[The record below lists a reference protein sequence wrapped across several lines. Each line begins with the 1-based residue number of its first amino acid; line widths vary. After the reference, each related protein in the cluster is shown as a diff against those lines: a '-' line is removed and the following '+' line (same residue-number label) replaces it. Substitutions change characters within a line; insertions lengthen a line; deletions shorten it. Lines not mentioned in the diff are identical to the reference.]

1 MSKAHARYVRKAI
14 ESRFLDLI
22 DLSDQTN
29 PSPDARHQAFLSRG
43 LAALARQLMS
53 PCTDVIAAQSV
64 VDGRGDWGIDAVA
77 VDPPSP
83 QSHIWL
89 IQAKWSD
96 DLKGKFGM
104 DEVNRMIDGL
114 DYIVDLKF
122 DEFNNRFRR
131 HVSRL
136 EEALDNA
143 SPKITLVLALMRV
156 EPLNPDIEQLLRTK
170 ISNFNQVEEMVNYK
184 ILDLRDFH
192 RALLGDAAAPKI
204 DTRVQLQGFGQETN
218 PARAFYGT
226 MTAPDVADLFSEH
239 RRGLFAR
246 NIRDVLDLTD
256 VNVKIRNTLLEQPEH
271 FWYFS
276 NGITVLCESI
286 RPIGRSLPGT
296 VGDFALSG
304 ASVVNGAQTVS
315 AIHRAFSENPDQ
327 AQHGRVLVR
336 LISLESCPPGFG
348 DQVTTNT
355 NTQNPIEDRDFK
367 SLDDVQTT
375 LRDEFA
381 LALGLSYVIR
391 RGEQVP
397 DPEHGCSITE
407 AAEALAAT
415 HDKPEYAALAK
426 RDQSA
431 LWQDEAYHELFG
443 AAPNVHRVWRS
454 IQLLRAVRN
463 ELALLRDSSVSRSA
477 AMAVYGDLLI
487 THVVYQRLDNSEIED
502 PVSKWNQQL
511 GQVPKLVEDAME
523 WSLQSINREFGPK
536 SHIIAAVRNTERIRR
551 VVRSAVDGMSPD
563 SSLATGGRKRAPRV
577 RQVETVKT
585 LLAAQRIPDGTVLEF
600 RPITRTDRREMAT
613 WLDEDAARSQAIWR
627 NDDRAQ
633 LQWQADKKW
642 YSATGL
648 VRKMRTIA
656 YGMDQPVQGTL
667 YWYLPDE
674 GSLIDLADA
683 IRAEQDL
690 VLEEDSVANEA

>member
-1 MSKAHARYVRKAI
+1 MSKPHVRFVAKTI
-14 ESRFLDLI
+14 KGRFSDLI
-22 DLSDQTN
+22 DVSDQTN
-29 PSPDARHQAFLSRG
+29 PSPEARHQAFLSRG
-43 LAALARQLMS
+43 LAALARQMVS
-53 PCTDVIAAQSV
+53 PCTDVTAAQSV
-64 VDGRGDWGIDAVA
+64 VDGRDDCGVDAVA

-83 QSHIWL
+83 QPHIWL

-96 DLKGKFGM
+96 GLKGTFGM

-114 DYIVDLKF
+114 NYIVDLNFEK
-122 DEFNNRFRR
+122 FNNRFRP
-131 HVSRL
+131 HIPQL

-143 SPKITLVLALMRV
+143 SPRITLVLALMRV
-156 EPLNPDIEQLLRTK
+156 DPLHPDIVQLLKEK
-170 ISNFNQVEEMVNYK
+170 IKRFNQVEEMVDYK

-204 DTRVQLQGFGQETN
+204 DTRVQLQGFGQEIS

-226 MTAPDVADLFSEH
+226 MTAPAIADLFAEH

-246 NIRDVLDLTD
+246 NIRDALDLTD
-256 VNVKIRNTLLEQPEH
+256 VNVKIRNTLLDQPEH

-286 RPIGRSLPGT
+286 QPIGRSLPGG
-296 VGDFALSG
+296 VGDFALTG

-336 LISLESCPPGFG
+336 LISLENCPPGFG

-367 SLDDVQTT
+367 SLDNAQIT

-415 HDKPEYAALAK
+415 HEKPEYAALAK
-426 RDQSA
+426 RDPSA
-431 LWQDEAYHELFG
+431 LWQDEAYQELFG
-443 AAPNVHRVWRS
+443 ATPNVHHVWRS
-454 IQLLRAVRN
+454 VQLLRVVRN
-463 ELALLRDSSVSRSA
+463 ELAKLRDSSVSRPA
-477 AMAVYGDLLI
+477 AMAGYGDLLI
-487 THVVYQRLDNSEIED
+487 AHVVYQQLDNTDIED
-502 PVSKWNQQL
+502 PDGTWDKQL
-511 GQVPKLVEDAME
+511 AQVPTLVADAIK

-551 VVRSAVDGMSPD
+551 VVRSAVTGMSADP
-563 SSLATGGRKRAPRV
+563 SSATERQERAPRV
-577 RQVETVKT
+577 RQIETVKT
-585 LLAAQRIPDGTVLEF
+585 LLTAERISDGTVLEF
-600 RPITRTDRREMAT
+600 RPVTRTDRREMAG
-613 WLDEDAARSQAIWR
+613 WLDEDAARGRAVWR
-627 NDDRAQ
+627 NNDRAQ

-642 YSATGL
+642 YSPTGL
-648 VRKMRTIA
+648 VRKMRTMA
-656 YGMDQPVQGTL
+656 YGMEQPVQGTL
-667 YWYLPDE
+667 YWYVPDE
-674 GSLIDLADA
+674 GSLIDLADS

-690 VLEEDSVANEA
+690 VVEEESVPGDA

>member
-14 ESRFLDLI
+14 ESRFSDLI

-29 PSPDARHQAFLSRG
+29 PSTDERHQAFLSRG

-53 PCTDVIAAQSV
+53 PCTDVAAAQSV
-64 VDGRGDWGIDAVA
+64 VDGREDWGIDAVV

-96 DLKGKFGM
+96 NLRGKFGM

-114 DYIVDLKF
+114 DYIVGLQF
-122 DEFNNRFRR
+122 DKFNNRFGR

-156 EPLNPDIEQLLRTK
+156 EPLSPDIDQLLREK
-170 ISNFNQVEEMVNYK
+170 ISHFNQVDEMVNYK

-204 DTRVQLQGFGQETN
+204 DTRVQLQGFGQEIS

-246 NIRDVLDLTD
+246 NIRDALDLTD
-256 VNVKIRNTLLEQPEH
+256 VNLKIRNTLFEQPEH

-286 RPIGRSLPGT
+286 KPIGRSLPGS

-336 LISLESCPPGFG
+336 LISLENCPPGFG
-348 DQVTTNT
+348 DHVTTNT

-367 SLDDVQTT
+367 SLDEIQIT

-415 HDKPEYAALAK
+415 HEKPEYAALAK

-443 AAPNVHRVWRS
+443 VAPNVYSVWRS
-454 IQLLRAVRN
+454 VQLLRAVRN
-463 ELALLRDSSVSRSA
+463 ELLQLRDSLVSRPA
-477 AMAVYGDLLI
+477 AMAGYGDLLI
-487 THVVYQRLDNSEIED
+487 THVVYQRLDNSEIDD
-502 PVSKWNQQL
+502 PDQKWSNQL
-511 GQVPKLVEDAME
+511 ARVPNLVESAMK
-523 WSLQSINREFGPK
+523 WSLQSINREFGSK

-551 VVRSAVDGMSPD
+551 VVRGAIGGMSSD
-563 SSLATGGRKRAPRV
+563 ALAVEGQERAPRG
-577 RQVETVKT
+577 RQIETVKT
-585 LLAAQRIPDGTVLEF
+585 LLSAQRIPDGTVLEF
-600 RPITRTDRREMAT
+600 RPITRTDRREMPA
-613 WLDEDAARSQAIWR
+613 WLDDDPTRSQAVWR
-627 NDDRAQ
+627 NNDRAQ
-633 LQWQADKKW
+633 LQWQADNKW
-642 YSATGL
+642 YSPTGL
-648 VRKMRTIA
+648 VRKMRTMA
-656 YGMDQPVQGTL
+656 YDMAQPVQGTL
-667 YWYLPDE
+667 YWYVPNE
-674 GSLIDLADA
+674 GSLIDLADT

-690 VLEEDSVANEA
+690 VVEDDPTVGEA